1 MPEAATNMG
10 IRKQSHPVPGRAGP
24 HRGSGRAARLGV
36 TMVEVMLAMSI
47 LMVALL
53 ALTQSLVGSTS
64 LNRVNR
70 DTALAMDAL
79 RETVERLAGDPD
91 FDLLFASIAANPYFD
106 VRGLEPV
113 PGAPAVGEIIV
124 PAVMTAGGP
133 ELHENVN
140 MPELGMPRDLN
151 GVGGIQ
157 GNVTSDYVLLPV
169 LVRVRWVGAVGE
181 RMQEVRTILADR

>member
-1 MPEAATNMG
+1 
-10 IRKQSHPVPGRAGP
+10 
-24 HRGSGRAARLGV
+24 
-36 TMVEVMLAMSI
+36 MVEVMLAMSI

-64 LNRVNR
+64 LNQVNR

-79 RETVERLAGDPD
+79 RETVERLAGEPNFEDV
-91 FDLLFASIAANPYFD
+91 FDDIVANPYFD

-124 PAVMTAGGP
+124 PVVVTAGGP
-133 ELHENVN
+133 ELREDLD

-151 GVGGIQ
+151 GVAGL
-157 GNVTSDYVLLPV
+157 GNASDDYLLLPV
-169 LVRVRWVGAVGE
+169 LVRVRWVGAAGE
-181 RMQEVRTILADR
+181 RMSEVRTILADR